1 MVSALEDNN
10 DRENDFWVV
19 WVEEEEV
26 KGFIKCCPRRDGIF
40 LVFLSRKPDVLEL
53 KEFSA
58 YQLDRKRKVLLLANP
73 GYSQTWAGKQFDAG
87 LINQEGMLNG
97 LVNELEIRR
106 FSKPYSRAKYGH
118 LTRWALVVTGRTCQ
132 CCGRPM
138 LCSGSDLFGEEVVCE
153 PCLFGLCQ
161 EDGEGPEGY

>member
-1 MVSALEDNN
+1 MGSALESNN

-26 KGFIKCCPRRDGIF
+26 KGFIKCCPRRDRIF
-40 LVFLSRKPDVLEL
+40 LIFLSRRPDVLEL
-53 KEFSA
+53 KEFLA
-58 YQLDRKRKVLLLANP
+58 YQLDRRRKVLLLANP
-73 GYSQTWAGKQFDAG
+73 RYSQAWAGKQLNG
-87 LINQEGMLNG
+87 ELINQEVMLSR

-118 LTRWALVVTGRTCQ
+118 LNRWALVVTNRICQ

-138 LCSGSDLFGEEVVCE
+138 LCSGTNLFGEEVVCE
-153 PCLFGLCQ
+153 QCLFGLCQ
-161 EDGEGPEGY
+161 EDGEGHEGY